1 MQFPFQITFENQV
14 TAQAISLSQLSELF
28 NALEALGLKPS
39 PTLVIVGGANG
50 LSAEKLVEL
59 RSLFEQ
65 VLCPFIDSFNL
76 TVIDGGTDAGVMQLI
91 GQARQATGCQFP
103 LVGVVVQQKAMLP
116 SGSRLTDDV
125 AALEP
130 HHTHFILVPGC
141 EWGDESVWI
150 AESATVLSREKL
162 SMTLLINGGAIA
174 LHQDVPNSLIHQRP
188 VLIIAGSGRSSDRLA
203 NALNGKT
210 SDPELQDLVDSGLL
224 HNVDLE
230 SGEGVLK
237 AAIQQVWQ
245 GYPTQNSDVFSSCN
259 EA

>member
-1 MQFPFQITFENQV
+1 MQLLQITFENQV
-14 TAQAISLSQLSELF
+14 TAQAISLSQLSELS
-28 NALEALGLKPS
+28 NALEALGLKSS

-50 LSAEKLVEL
+50 LSAEKLAEL

-91 GQARQATGCQFP
+91 GQARQATGSQFP
-103 LVGVVVQQKAMLP
+103 LIGVVVQQKALLP
-116 SGSRLTDDV
+116 SSSRLSDDA

-130 HHTHFILVPGC
+130 HHTHFILVPGR
-141 EWGDESVWI
+141 EWGDESAWI
-150 AESATVLSREKL
+150 AESATVLSREKP

-174 LHQDVPNSLIHQRP
+174 LHQDVPNSLNHQRP
-188 VLIIAGSGRSSDRLA
+188 VLVIAGSGRSSDRLA
-203 NALNGKT
+203 DAMNGNF
-210 SDPELQDLVDSGLL
+210 DPEVQNLIDSGLL

-230 SGEGVLK
+230 SEEGVLK

-245 GYPTQNSDVFSSCN
+245 GHLTENLGVFL
-259 EA
+259 